1 MGREQYGINA
11 LLNMGTGN
19 SSLGCATMRKQ
30 EVIPQVITMI
40 DFYREADRK
49 ICKPSKP
56 LHLLRFGI
64 CSPTSRSSRYS
75 RSMF

>member
-19 SSLGCATMRKQ
+19 SSLGCGMTSCFLIVA
-30 EVIPQVITMI
+30 QVITMI

-49 ICKPSKP
+49 ICKPSKS